1 MPTTIKDLKLAARWF
16 HALADQ
22 TRLEILQRLSEG
34 ELCVCNLTDMLA
46 TGQSRL
52 SFHLKALKDAGILTD
67 RREGRW
73 IYYSL
78 NPKVLEEA
86 EQYVRSLRMQSRKL
100 RNSAKCCS

>member
-1 MPTTIKDLKLAARWF
+1 
-16 HALADQ
+16 
-22 TRLEILQRLSEG
+22 
-34 ELCVCNLTDMLA
+34 MLA

-52 SFHLKALKDAGILTD
+52 SFHLKALKDAGIRTD

-86 EQYVRSLRMQSRKL
+86 EQYVRSLRTQAA
-100 RNSAKCCS
+100 NSGIRRDAATDHFFA